1 MAKNVDKQLLEE
13 FGNRLRKLR
22 LERDWSQYDLEEN
35 SSVDRVQIER
45 IENAKINTSIS
56 TAKQLADA
64 FGISL
69 SELFDFNT

>member
-22 LERDWSQYDLEEN
+22 TERDWSQYDLEAN
-35 SSVDRVQIER
+35 SGIDRVQIER

-56 TAKQLADA
+56 IAKQLASA
-64 FGISL
+64 FGMSL
-69 SELFDFNT
+69 SELFDF